1 MLFQLGVAKSH
12 TFLLISPFCFQ
23 NYNKSRID
31 SSRGAKDVEMTLDG
45 ATIFRGEMARACGGI
60 VGGSEAF
67 GDVRCSSLNFI
78 LRWLFHDVIVLCA
91 HLQTI
96 LFTVDEEILD
106 RVADNDQAFEADVML
121 EQELFDDIVEEEQ
134 ERPSTADSGLNN
146 SDVRCTSVR
155 DVTDFEVE

>member
-1 MLFQLGVAKSH
+1 
-12 TFLLISPFCFQ
+12 
-23 NYNKSRID
+23 
-31 SSRGAKDVEMTLDG
+31 MTLDG

-67 GDVRCSSLNFI
+67 GDVRSSRLNFI
-78 LRWLFHDVIVLCA
+78 LEWLFYDVTIRCA
-91 HLQTI
+91 LLQTI

-121 EQELFDDIVEEEQ
+121 EQEFEDIVEEEQ
-134 ERPSTADSGLNN
+134 ERPSTADSGHNN

>member
-1 MLFQLGVAKSH
+1 MEAVKRLAMYGV
-12 TFLLISPFCFQ
+12 
-23 NYNKSRID
+23 SR
-31 SSRGAKDVEMTLDG
+31 SFTKCH
-45 ATIFRGEMARACGGI
+45 F
-60 VGGSEAF
+60 
-67 GDVRCSSLNFI
+67 NFEK
-78 LRWLFHDVIVLCA
+78 LVHDVNILCA
-91 HLQTI
+91 LLQTI